1 MKKIN
6 IKMIARQI
14 STGLLAIVM
23 LFAFLPNAASAGAIT
38 ARSVV
43 IGSSVASANTT
54 YTFTMTAPSGTTIK
68 SIKFS
73 ACDSPNF
80 ASCVHTGASNG
91 FSVSTPGSAL
101 VSQPTGLGIGTWSVD
116 NTSQYD
122 LRVKNDGTNNTG
134 PSAGAQVKFQ
144 TVHNP
149 TATNSTY
156 YFQITT
162 YSDVAWT
169 TPIDTGAVATSTAG
183 LVTVNANV
191 DETLTFTL
199 ATTTVA
205 LNSGASMTTGAASTG
220 TSTMTAATNATG
232 GYTIA
237 YTGSTLAGPTTIT
250 AMSTAGASNP
260 GNKQFGLNLMANT
273 GGRGGTAV
281 SGAGSGTPWTTA
293 DYGTADTFKFLS
305 GDTVAH
311 ATAPTN
317 SNTFTVDYLANI
329 DAATPAGAYTTNVN
343 YVATANF

>member
-1 MKKIN
+1 MKKAN
-6 IKMIARQI
+6 IKTITRQI
-14 STGLLAIVM
+14 CSGLLAAVL
-23 LFAFLPNAASAGAIT
+23 LFAFLPN
-38 ARSVV
+38 
-43 IGSSVASANTT
+43 VASASPLTTRSVKIGNSVGGTASTT
-54 YTFTMTAPSGTTIK
+54 YVFTFTAPTATPVK
-68 SIKFS
+68 SVKLK
-73 ACDSPNF
+73 ACLEANF
-80 ASCVHTGASNG
+80 ASCTPVSG
-91 FSVSTPGSAL
+91 FSSASSSL
-101 VSQPTGLGIGTWSVD
+101 SIQPTNLGTGVWTASTGTPAE
-116 NTSQYD
+116 
-122 LRVKNDGTNNTG
+122 LRVANDGTNATNPT
-134 PSAGAQVKFQ
+134 AGSTISFQ
-144 TVHNP
+144 GVHNP
-149 TATNSTY
+149 TASNTTFF
-156 YFQITT
+156 FQITT
-162 YSDVAWT
+162 YSDTAYT
-169 TPIDTGAVATSTAG
+169 NALDTGSVATSTAG
-183 LVTVNANV
+183 LVTINANV

-199 ATTTVA
+199 ATATVA
-205 LNSGASMTTGAASTG
+205 LGAGASMTTSAASTG

-250 AMSTAGASNP
+250 AMSTAAASNP

-281 SGAGSGTPWTTA
+281 SGAGSGVPWATS